1 MAAHQASLAYAECAE
16 ASSGSVEGLLICL
29 ANHMTQ
35 ADQLKMEGEHRN
47 ALSWRNSYVVICAG
61 MVFFMQAGFA
71 MVCAGAVRRKNLQN
85 TMLKN
90 LLDACGATIAFVTLG
105 YGFAFGENGNGFIGT
120 SNFFLQGV
128 DDLAFFIYQYS
139 FSAASATIV
148 AGALAERCQMQAY
161 FYYSMVLTGFVY
173 PVVVHA
179 FWSNDGFLSGFKDDP
194 LFGVGALDTA
204 GSGVVHVTAG
214 LTR

>member
-1 MAAHQASLAYAECAE
+1 MASHQASLSYAECAE
-16 ASSGSVEGLLICL
+16 ANTGSVEGLLICL

-35 ADQLKMEGEHRN
+35 ADQVKMEVEHRN
-47 ALSWRNSYVVICAG
+47 ALSWRNTYVITCAG

-90 LLDACGATIAFVTLG
+90 LLDACGATVAFLTLG
-105 YGFAFGENGNGFIGT
+105 YGFAFGKTGNGFIGT

-128 DDLAFFIYQYS
+128 DDLSFFLYQYS
-139 FSAASATIV
+139 FSAAAATIV

-161 FYYSMVLTGFVY
+161 FYYSMILTGFVY
-173 PVVVHA
+173 PVVVHCI
-179 FWSNDGFLSGFKDDP
+179 WSDDGFLSGFNNNP
-194 LFGVGALDTA
+194 LFGVGVLDTA
-204 GSGVVHVTAG
+204 GSGVIHITSG
-214 LTR
+214 FTR